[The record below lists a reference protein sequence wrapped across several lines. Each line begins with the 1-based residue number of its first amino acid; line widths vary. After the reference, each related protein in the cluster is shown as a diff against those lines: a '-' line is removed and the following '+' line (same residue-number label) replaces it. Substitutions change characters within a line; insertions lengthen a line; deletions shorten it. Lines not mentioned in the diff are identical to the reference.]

1 MIRWGHVY
9 ILIVTSAA
17 VLVVVRCL
25 GYNMADRKCAP
36 GDHGRT
42 ASPGVVGFLSFS
54 SASAILV
61 SVIRI

>member
-1 MIRWGHVY
+1 M
-9 ILIVTSAA
+9 TSAA

-25 GYNMADRKCAP
+25 GYNMAGRTCAP